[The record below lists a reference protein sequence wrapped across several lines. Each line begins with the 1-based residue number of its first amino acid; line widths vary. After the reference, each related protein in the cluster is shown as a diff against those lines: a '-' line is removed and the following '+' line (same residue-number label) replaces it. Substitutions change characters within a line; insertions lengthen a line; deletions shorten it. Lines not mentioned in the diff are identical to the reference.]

1 MVRVFAG
8 TRVALQTLFEYLERG
23 DSLNDFLKDYPT
35 VTREHAIALLER
47 VKEALL
53 VRADESAGEAPRPH
67 SILELRGLGKEVW
80 SGVDP
85 DAYVEQERSS
95 WNG

>member
-1 MVRVFAG
+1 MAENGYDAVLQAIEKLSPSDQLRLVS
-8 TRVALQTLFEYLERG
+8 ALTDRLSNRLEDR
-23 DSLNDFLKDYPT
+23 
-35 VTREHAIALLER
+35 RR
-47 VKEALL
+47 
-53 VRADESAGEAPRPH
+53 H

-85 DAYVEQERSS
+85 DQYVEQERSS

>member
-1 MVRVFAG
+1 MAENDYEAVLEAIEKLSPPDQLRLVSVLTDRLSHRLEEK
-8 TRVALQTLFEYLERG
+8 TRR
-23 DSLNDFLKDYPT
+23 
-35 VTREHAIALLER
+35 
-47 VKEALL
+47 
-53 VRADESAGEAPRPH
+53 H

-85 DAYVEQERSS
+85 DQYVEQERSS